1 MNIRR
6 HTTDGDLLLIIT
18 DEYNPEHV
26 QEVERDNGM
35 LLIWGGTMEKAAELR
50 DQVFE
55 DFPKGHTRVA
65 LYGSIDPQNVDTSRL
80 PQNVNWNTFVTMTF
94 EEFCAYIEPAFL

>member
-35 LLIWGGTMEKAAELR
+35 LLIWGGTMEKAAEL
-50 DQVFE
+50 
-55 DFPKGHTRVA
+55 
-65 LYGSIDPQNVDTSRL
+65 
-80 PQNVNWNTFVTMTF
+80 
-94 EEFCAYIEPAFL
+94 